1 MTNFPENIN
10 EKPAVSV
17 IIPVYNTQQ
26 YVGRCL
32 DSMLRQ
38 TFKQIEVI
46 CVNDGSTDDSL
57 AILNSYAE
65 KDSRIIV
72 INKENGGVSQAR
84 NTGVEAASGK
94 YITFVDSD
102 DCILENTLAKAFHIA
117 EENNLDI
124 VEFSADVEYADEN
137 MKEKFNKSE
146 DAYAVTCGLN
156 QVMTGESIM
165 MLQQENG
172 EFYANVWAKLIKQD
186 YLKSINL
193 SFYPGIIHED
203 ELYAA
208 LLVSKAQRVMAIPD
222 RFYIRNIREN
232 SIMTSDFSY
241 KNFIGTFYS
250 YAEISRSYMADG
262 FRNKALGMRMA
273 SLFKIASGR
282 YQRLTDDDKV
292 IAEEKI
298 IDEYKYIFQSFK
310 EVQDKEQKNLRLMNQ
325 LVSNKER
332 MEQKDEVIKDYQRKL
347 SEKDERIAEKN
358 NQLASNKER
367 MAQKDEVIKDYQRRV
382 AEKDKRISAITAEK
396 NSYKD
401 RVNKLES
408 LASNLK
414 NEITSLQ
421 NSLSYKIGR
430 LITWLPRKIKVLLK
444 K

>member
-1 MTNFPENIN
+1 MTNFSENMN
-10 EKPAVSV
+10 ERPAVSV

-38 TFKQIEVI
+38 TFKQIEII

-84 NTGVEAASGK
+84 NTGIEAVSGK

-102 DCILENTLAKAFHIA
+102 DCIQEDTLAKAFHIA

-156 QVMTGESIM
+156 QIMTGESIM

-172 EFYANVWAKLIKQD
+172 EFYANVWAKLIKWD

-222 RFYIRNIREN
+222 RFYIRIIREN

-250 YAEISRSYMADG
+250 YAEIARNYMADG
-262 FRNKALGMRMA
+262 FRNQALGMRMV
-273 SLFKIASGR
+273 SLLKIASGR
-282 YQRLTDDDKV
+282 YQRLSDDDKA

-310 EVQDKEQKNLRLMNQ
+310 EVQDKEQKNLRLMDQ

-332 MEQKDEVIKDYQRKL
+332 MTQKDAVIQDYQRKL
-347 SEKDERIAEKN
+347 AEKDERIVEKN
-358 NQLASNKER
+358 NQLVLNKER
-367 MAQKDEVIKDYQRRV
+367 MAQKDEVIKDYKQKLIDKDAIIKDYRSKLT
-382 AEKDKRISAITAEK
+382 EKDKKISEK
-396 NSYKD
+396 I
-401 RVNKLES
+401 
-408 LASNLK
+408 
-414 NEITSLQ
+414 NEITTLQ
-421 NSLSYKIGR
+421 NSSSYKIGR
-430 LITWLPRKIKVLLK
+430 AITWLPRKVKKLLK